1 MFRSHILALTAACAV
16 VPALVPASAR
26 AEVVTYDFTGRISNT
41 ILQSGIPQSFPSVVP
56 DSWVGQLVS
65 GSIRMDFG
73 LSEPSTGSTF
83 SQIGSVP
90 DPQWL
95 TITLHQPDGQTLVVP
110 SGPALGINLPP
121 GFCGECNDA
130 YSYVM
135 NDWRSPDDP
144 TGAAQDAF
152 YVQRT
157 LINGLE
163 PYPRQHFS
171 INLQGLAN
179 AQPGLTDSADYRSVH
194 VNPSFADITNY
205 GYVEHIP
212 TGSSSL
218 VYSFTVLSLT
228 SQVTAV
234 PEPGV
239 FVLAGIGGVVLF
251 FARRRQRVPA
261 AGGHAV
267 PA

>member
-1 MFRSHILALTAACAV
+1 MFRSYTLAFAAACALA
-16 VPALVPASAR
+16 PNLTR
-26 AEVVTYDFTGRISNT
+26 ADVVTYDFTGRISHT
-41 ILQSGIPQSFPSVVP
+41 ILQSGIPQTFPSVVP
-56 DSWVGQLVS
+56 DSWVGQLIS

-73 LSEPSTGSTF
+73 LNGPNIGSTY

-135 NDWRSPDDP
+135 NGWRSPNDP
-144 TGAAQDAF
+144 TAAPQDAF

-163 PYPRQHFS
+163 PFPRQHFS
-171 INLQGLAN
+171 INLQGLAVSQ
-179 AQPGLTDSADYRSVH
+179 AGLTDSTDYRQIH
-194 VNPSFADITNY
+194 VDPSFANVTNY

-212 TGSSSL
+212 TGSDSL

-228 SQVTAV
+228 SQVAAV

-239 FVLAGIGGVVLF
+239 FVLAGIGAGVIFLV
-251 FARRRQRVPA
+251 RRRKQRPQTGDGLA
-261 AGGHAV
+261 LT
-267 PA
+267 